1 MKFIRKIFLSGT
13 LLSSLTACYY
23 DNEALLYQNV
33 PCEIP
38 VTPAFTADVLPLLN
52 ARCNNCHA
60 GSSPS
65 AGIKLNSY
73 AEVVKYVNNGTLMG
87 SINHSS
93 GFSAMPKNGSKMSAC
108 DIKKIQSWIDSDIP
122 DN

>member
-1 MKFIRKIFLSGT
+1 MKLIRKVFPAA
-13 LLSSLTACYY
+13 LLLVFQTSCYY
-23 DNEALLYQNV
+23 DHEAVLYENV

-38 VTPAFTADVLPLLN
+38 VNPSFTADVLPLLN

-60 GSSPS
+60 GTSPS
-65 AGIKLNSY
+65 AGIKLNSHT
-73 AEVVKYVNNGTLMG
+73 EVIKYVNDGTLMG

-93 GFSAMPKNGSKMSAC
+93 GFSAMPKNGSKLSAC
-108 DIKKIQSWIDSDIP
+108 EITKIQDWIDSGAP

>member
-1 MKFIRKIFLSGT
+1 MNVLSKSVLAAMLMLIMT
-13 LLSSLTACYY
+13 SCYY
-23 DNEALLYQNV
+23 DHEALLYENG

-38 VTPAFTADVLPLLN
+38 VSPSFTTDVLPLLN

-60 GSSPS
+60 GTSPS
-65 AGIKLNSY
+65 AGIKLNTH
-73 AEVVKYVNNGTLMG
+73 AEVMKYVNNGSLMG

-108 DIKKIQSWIDSDIP
+108 DINKIQSWIDSGAS

>member
-1 MKFIRKIFLSGT
+1 MKFITKVFLA
-13 LLSSLTACYY
+13 LLVLSLTSCYY
-23 DNEALLYQNV
+23 DHEAVLYENV

-38 VTPAFTADVLPLLN
+38 VNPSFTADVLPLLN

-60 GSSPS
+60 GTSPS

-73 AEVVKYVNNGTLMG
+73 AEVIKYVNDGTLMG

-108 DIKKIQSWIDSDIP
+108 DIKKIQGWIDSGIP
-122 DN
+122 NN

>member
-1 MKFIRKIFLSGT
+1 MT
-13 LLSSLTACYY
+13 ALLFSLPSCYY
-23 DNEALLYQNV
+23 DNEATLYQNV

-38 VTPAFTADVLPLLN
+38 VTLAFTADVLPLLN

-73 AEVVKYVNNGTLMG
+73 TEVVKYVNNGTLMG

-93 GFSAMPKNGSKMSAC
+93 GFSAMPKNGSKMSSC
-108 DIKKIQSWIDSDIP
+108 DIKKIQGWIDSGIP
-122 DN
+122 NN